1 MTPATI
7 AAGVAAAAD
16 YTGELFV
23 IGGVALAGVLGWVG
37 TIIAKK
43 LRDPMKVETL
53 WEQIDTMRKTI
64 YGDEKD
70 PNDNGLLGRVT
81 VAERRADG
89 AERKAG
95 AMGRVIRDL
104 ARQWKGE
111 PPRLNPSDL
120 DEIDEDT
127 LPLNDPWRVKP

>member
-1 MTPATI
+1 M
-7 AAGVAAAAD
+7 GD

-23 IGGVALAGVLGWVG
+23 VLGIVLTAALGWVG

-43 LRDPMKVETL
+43 LRTPMQIETL
-53 WEQIDTMRKTI
+53 WGQIETMRKTI

-70 PNDNGLLGRVT
+70 PHDNGLLGRVAL
-81 VAERRADG
+81 AERRAD
-89 AERKAG
+89 EEQRKRG

-127 LPLNDPWRVKP
+127 IPKDDPWRVKP